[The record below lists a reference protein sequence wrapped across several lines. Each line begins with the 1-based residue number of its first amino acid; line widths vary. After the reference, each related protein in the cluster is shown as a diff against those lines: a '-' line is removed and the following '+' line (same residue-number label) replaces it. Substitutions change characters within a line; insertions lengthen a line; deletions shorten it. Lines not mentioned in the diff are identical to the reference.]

1 MQKEK
6 KIDMLP
12 IAPLM
17 IEHRL
22 IERMVKLMKAELV
35 RMEEEN
41 VVNSGFIDTTVDFL
55 RTYVD
60 ECHHGKEEAILFTRL
75 SKKELSLEHA
85 RLLRDLIDD
94 HKAAR
99 DLVGKMVGAR
109 QRYGQGDQ
117 KATGEIIAHLAE
129 LTELY
134 PLHIEKE
141 DKRFFLP
148 GMDYFNKREQE
159 AMLQD
164 FWEYDRKMIHRTYEK
179 IIEQLE
185 IFQKQTPKK
194 ANPAVA
200 GNNFGRK

>member
-1 MQKEK
+1 MNMQKEK
-6 KIDMLP
+6 TTTIMP
-12 IAPLM
+12 VAPLM

-22 IERMVKLMKAELV
+22 IERMVELMKAELV
-35 RMEEEN
+35 RMEEESI
-41 VVNSGFIDTTVDFL
+41 VNPGFIDTTADFL
-55 RTYVD
+55 HSYGD
-60 ECHHGKEEAILFTRL
+60 KCHHGKEESILFDRL

-85 RLLRDLIDD
+85 RLLRELIDD
-94 HKAAR
+94 HKSAR
-99 DLVGKMVGAR
+99 NLVGIMVGAR

-117 KATGEIIAHLAE
+117 KASSEIIGHLAE

-148 GMDYFNKREQE
+148 CMDYFSKSEQD

-164 FWEYDRKMIHRTYEK
+164 FWEYDRKMIHRKYEK

-185 IFQKQTPKK
+185 IFQNPKK
-194 ANPAVA
+194 ATPVV
-200 GNNFGRK
+200 GGKNFSRK